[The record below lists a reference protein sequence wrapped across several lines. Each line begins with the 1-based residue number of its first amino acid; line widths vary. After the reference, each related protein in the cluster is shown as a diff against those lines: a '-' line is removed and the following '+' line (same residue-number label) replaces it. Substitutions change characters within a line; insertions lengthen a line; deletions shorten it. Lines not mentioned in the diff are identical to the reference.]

1 MLTLARK
8 AEAMFHKSIQLA
20 VFLENKPGELSR
32 LARLLGDH
40 GINITAMSIQDP
52 TEYIQGL
59 FKAREV
65 TSRRIASTASYGA
78 ILKEASLLTLIRFVT
93 SEPERS
99 VEVLS
104 QAGYTVNTAE
114 VVLTIMDNRPGQLA
128 SISECL
134 AKEKINIDYTYGSAL
149 EEVKK
154 ALFVFRVSNT
164 ELALKA
170 LGKAETGKK
179 AR

>member
-1 MLTLARK
+1 
-8 AEAMFHKSIQLA
+8 MFHSSIQLA

-32 LARLLGDH
+32 LARVLGEN

-78 ILKEASLLTLIRFVT
+78 ILKEASLLTLIRFMT

-99 VEVLS
+99 VKLLT
-104 QAGYTVNTAE
+104 QAGYKVNTDE
-114 VVLTIMDNRPGQLA
+114 VILTVLDNRPGQLA
-128 SISECL
+128 SICERL
-134 AKEKINIDYTYGSAL
+134 AKEKVNIDYTYGSAL
-149 EEVKK
+149 EEAKR

-164 ELALKA
+164 KLAMKV

-179 AR
+179 AG